1 MKIHGLPGHFHL
13 FTVFFSGS
21 GGDMAMLFLPALLP
35 FSGVTLAHQNVSD
48 TTQIFD
54 LPTWLCDI

>member
-1 MKIHGLPGHFHL
+1 MVCLATFIYLQ
-13 FTVFFSGS
+13 FFGSGGD